1 MRLMGLYPDRFGLDS
16 PPMTDDGG
24 VLGNLPRSR
33 PGQRSEKRTG
43 AKRAAS
49 PAKAGSGGAKAGR
62 SSSSAAKAASRAER
76 SAAPAAEKAPGSEPR
91 SRARPKPA
99 AGPRQAA
106 GAAAGE
112 DQATARGGDP
122 VGDAIRTVTG
132 IATTGARVAGG
143 VAREVL
149 RRLPRP

>member
-1 MRLMGLYPDRFGLDS
+1 
-16 PPMTDDGG
+16 MTEDDGG

-43 AKRAAS
+43 RT
-49 PAKAGSGGAKAGR
+49 
-62 SSSSAAKAASRAER
+62 AAKAT
-76 SAAPAAEKAPGSEPR
+76 APGKTTAR
-91 SRARPKPA
+91 S
-99 AGPRQAA
+99 A
-106 GAAAGE
+106 GAAERPKSA
-112 DQATARGGDP
+112 AREASSASESRDAPPASHAGDP

-132 IATTGARVAGG
+132 VAATGARVAGG

>member
-1 MRLMGLYPDRFGLDS
+1 MA
-16 PPMTDDGG
+16 DDGG

-43 AKRAAS
+43 RAAAEAAA
-49 PAKAGSGGAKAGR
+49 PKERAQPGKTAGARPSGGG
-62 SSSSAAKAASRAER
+62 
-76 SAAPAAEKAPGSEPR
+76 
-91 SRARPKPA
+91 AR
-99 AGPRQAA
+99 RQAA
-106 GAAAGE
+106 GARASTGAPPK
-112 DQATARGGDP
+112 QPASHAGDP

-132 IATTGARVAGG
+132 VAATGARVAGG

>member
-1 MRLMGLYPDRFGLDS
+1 
-16 PPMTDDGG
+16 MTDDDGG

-43 AKRAAS
+43 RTAAE
-49 PAKAGSGGAKAGR
+49 
-62 SSSSAAKAASRAER
+62 AAAPRKAAPKK
-76 SAAPAAEKAPGSEPR
+76 AAPPKQTAPP
-91 SRARPKPA
+91 PT
-99 AGPRQAA
+99 Q
-106 GAAAGE
+106 
-112 DQATARGGDP
+112 TAPPPQQPPSHAGDP

-132 IATTGARVAGG
+132 VAATGARVAGG